1 MEKRIEN
8 FIHTSENI
16 SKTYPDIGR
25 FVDDEVQKLKQR
37 WDDIR
42 TRTQNTRRTIDLAN
56 EYFELADG
64 VSVRYKYIIF
74 FCRFVINGWLE
85 DVYTRRF

>member
-8 FIHTSENI
+8 FVHTSENI

-25 FVDDEVQKLKQR
+25 FVDDEVRKLKQR
-37 WDDIR
+37 WDDLR

-64 VSVRYKYIIF
+64 VSSEENNIF
-74 FCRFVINGWLE
+74 
-85 DVYTRRF
+85 

>member
-37 WDDIR
+37 WDDIQ

-64 VSVRYKYIIF
+64 VSVIF
-74 FCRFVINGWLE
+74 LILF
-85 DVYTRRF
+85 

>member
-8 FIHTSENI
+8 FIRTSENI

-37 WDDIR
+37 WDDIQ

-64 VSVRYKYIIF
+64 VSVIF
-74 FCRFVINGWLE
+74 LMV
-85 DVYTRRF
+85 